1 MSTKSI
7 FSLMVS
13 LMVAALLCSALSSR
27 SQTQTQSQSRPQP
40 QLPDGNGKEIVQRAC
55 TACHALNQVTN
66 SGHNADEWK
75 TVMAM
80 MVNVGAPIT
89 KAEAATVTDYL
100 TKNFPEKP
108 KPAAVVVPG
117 NANVSIEEWEV
128 PTPGSRPHDP
138 LWTA

>member
-89 KAEAATVTDYL
+89 KVEAATVTDYL
-100 TKNFPEKP
+100 T
-108 KPAAVVVPG
+108 
-117 NANVSIEEWEV
+117 
-128 PTPGSRPHDP
+128 T
-138 LWTA
+138 